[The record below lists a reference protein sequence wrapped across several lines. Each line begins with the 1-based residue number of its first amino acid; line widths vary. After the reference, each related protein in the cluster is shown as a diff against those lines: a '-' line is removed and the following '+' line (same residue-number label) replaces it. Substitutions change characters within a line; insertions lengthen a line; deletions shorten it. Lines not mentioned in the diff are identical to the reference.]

1 MPTTPDPDRIELVY
15 DGQCPIC
22 TAYCCNLTAR
32 EGVNLALV
40 DARHSGA
47 TMAAITAQGL
57 DIDQGMVLKI
67 GDQLLYGDAAIM
79 GMNAYLKPST
89 GMGWLNRLFF
99 STPKRAQIFYALGKA
114 LRNGVL
120 KILGIKKINNL
131 GKTGA

>member
-1 MPTTPDPDRIELVY
+1 MPTPPDTDRIELVY

-32 EGVNLALV
+32 PDINLTLV
-40 DARHSGA
+40 DARRPGA

-57 DIDQGMVLKI
+57 DIDQGMVLKV

-79 GMNAYLKPST
+79 ALNAYLQPNT
-89 GMGWLNRLFF
+89 AMGWLNRLFF
-99 STPKRAQIFYALGKA
+99 DTPRRAQIFYALGKA

-131 GKTGA
+131 GNTGT